1 MMIIAR
7 LYVNTRKRDKNDVSP
22 RKNLFE
28 ETSLYYLED
37 FARDE
42 TLTVVTLDAKLALVV
57 FLTVRRSIP
66 CLNRK

>member
-7 LYVNTRKRDKNDVSP
+7 LYVNTRNRDKSDVSP
-22 RKNLFE
+22 RKKLFE

-57 FLTVRRSIP
+57 FLTVR
-66 CLNRK
+66 